1 MSYLEIT
8 CFCLQSKLLCPVD
21 LNITSYTYIYDNMC
35 CLNEINA
42 LKMKVEKK
50 ISPESKAQKK
60 KVVGNY
66 AYSGA
71 NFFYNDKISKIRQL
85 EPKNR
90 FFRRFFG

>member
-42 LKMKVEKK
+42 LKMNG
-50 ISPESKAQKK
+50 ILS
-60 KVVGNY
+60 
-66 AYSGA
+66 
-71 NFFYNDKISKIRQL
+71 NFSQLIRLQAIAASSTPVNPL
-85 EPKNR
+85 A
-90 FFRRFFG
+90 G